1 MAQKLMTTHARDCQ
15 FARVTLWVA
24 VQDYGG
30 IPRHCP
36 LDYIIPALEKN
47 TEVMV
52 LDSASVEL
60 QLAPVP
66 AEDN

>member
-1 MAQKLMTTHARDCQ
+1 MAKLMTTHARDCQ
-15 FARVTLWVA
+15 FAKVTLYVA

-60 QLAPVP
+60 QLAPVE
-66 AEDN
+66 EDN

>member
-1 MAQKLMTTHARDCQ
+1 MAKHAPDCQ
-15 FARVTLWVA
+15 FAKVTLYVA